1 MSSLRPA
8 TAIAPAAL
16 PLRRLLALRLAVAAL
31 AALLV
36 VALAV
41 AAISQWQHRRLDED
55 WAGAARVYLDRE
67 TQRLDEDWMQHARQL
82 RAQLEF
88 IGILDGG
95 DERAATARSAAF
107 VAGPGGDGGFAQ
119 VRVLDG
125 AGRTLASHAAPGV
138 AGELPAGTGTG
149 ASSWIISG
157 ADARVYRVLHLP
169 LRLGARHDGQLL
181 AWAALDDALL
191 ASITFPDAH
200 LALLWPARG
209 QVAESGVPPAS
220 AAQGLHLVQAVADWG
235 GERGAP
241 QLRVTRV
248 APDVLP
254 PTELAALAAAGAA
267 GASLLVWL
275 AVGGWVR
282 RHVARID
289 RLASAVDD
297 FASGQHRVAELA
309 PRLTNDHPDAS
320 AELLRL
326 SDGLVTMMSASE
338 AAAADNAAAS
348 RRLADLNATLE
359 QRVQARTREL
369 AVARDEALA
378 AARAKQQIMAGVSHE
393 LRTPLAGLLGSL
405 ELADVEHLPAEQ
417 RRLIEVARRSGMAL
431 RSIIDDVLDY
441 SRLEV
446 VGAELQ
452 RLPLRTGELA
462 SEATALHVALAVNKG
477 LRLDCQCDEAAMR
490 PVLGDP
496 VRLRQV
502 LLNLVGNAV
511 KYTDRGRIDVRVG
524 AAPRHPQCLRFE
536 IRDTGIGI
544 DESAHERLFDPFM
557 QVRPPDGPSRGGTG
571 LGLAIAQRLVVAMG
585 GRIELESVPGVG
597 SRFWFDLELPPAD
610 RDTEPAPP
618 AAPGAA
624 LHGRVL
630 LVEDNPVNRVIAS
643 EMLRRL
649 GLEVEEVENGLL
661 AIEALRRRAVDV
673 VLMDQQMPVLGGT
686 AATARI
692 RRGEAGSRALTV
704 PIVAVTA
711 DAHDTDV
718 RDCLAAGMDDHLS
731 KPFTQDE
738 LAAKLRHW
746 LPLTSATPG
755 PD

>member
-1 MSSLRPA
+1 MSSSRPE
-8 TAIAPAAL
+8 IANAQAAL
-16 PLRRLLALRLAVAAL
+16 PLRRLLARRLAAAAL
-31 AALLV
+31 AALSVTALV
-36 VALAV
+36 VA
-41 AAISQWQHRRLDED
+41 AIYHWQHRRLD
-55 WAGAARVYLDRE
+55 AGWTDAARTYLDRE
-67 TQRLDEDWMQHARQL
+67 TKRMDEDWMHHARQL

-88 IGILDGG
+88 IAILDGG
-95 DERAATARSAAF
+95 DERAASARIAAF
-107 VAGPGGDGGFAQ
+107 IAGQGGDVGFAQ
-119 VRVLDG
+119 VRVLDA
-125 AGRTLASHAAPGV
+125 AGRTLGSHAAKGVSAEVPAGAGV
-138 AGELPAGTGTG
+138 ASWVLSAAG
-149 ASSWIISG
+149 
-157 ADARVYRVLHLP
+157 ARVYRVLRLP
-169 LRLGARHDGQLL
+169 LHLGARSDGHLL
-181 AWAALDDALL
+181 AWVALDSSLL
-191 ASITFPDAH
+191 ASIAFPDAH
-200 LALLWPARG
+200 LALLWPGHG
-209 QVAESGVPPAS
+209 QVTESGALPAS
-220 AAQGLHLVQAVADWG
+220 AAQHGHLVQAIADWG
-235 GERGAP
+235 DERGAP

-248 APDVLP
+248 AQDVLP
-254 PTELAALAAAGAA
+254 PAELAALVAA
-267 GASLLVWL
+267 GASGAALLVWL
-275 AVGGWVR
+275 AIGGWAR

-289 RLASAVDD
+289 RLATAVDD
-297 FASGQHRVAELA
+297 FAAGRRRVAELG
-309 PRLTNDHPDAS
+309 PPLTSDDRDAS

-326 SDGLVTMMSASE
+326 SHGMVAMMEATE
-338 AAAADNAAAS
+338 AADTDNAASS
-348 RRLADLNATLE
+348 RRLAELNATLE
-359 QRVQARTREL
+359 LRVQARTREL

-431 RSIIDDVLDY
+431 RTVIDDVLDY

-452 RLPLRTGELA
+452 RLPLRADELA
-462 SEATALHVALAVNKG
+462 SEAVALHVALAVNKG
-477 LRLDCQCDEAAMR
+477 LRLDCQCDEASVR

-511 KYTDRGRIDVRVG
+511 KYTDRGRVDVRVG
-524 AAPRHPQCLRFE
+524 AAPRHPERLRFE
-536 IRDTGIGI
+536 VRDTGIGI
-544 DESAHERLFDPFM
+544 DESAHARLFDPFM
-557 QVRPPDGPSRGGTG
+557 QVTRPDRPSRGGTG
-571 LGLAIAQRLVVAMG
+571 LGLAIAQRLVAAMG
-585 GRIELESVPGVG
+585 ARIELESEPGVG
-597 SRFWFDLELPPAD
+597 SRFWFDLELPPAG
-610 RDTEPAPP
+610 RSAAAPP

-661 AIEALRRRAVDV
+661 AIESLRRRAVDV

-692 RRGEAGSRALTV
+692 RRGEAGAQALTV

-711 DAHDTDV
+711 DAYDSDV
-718 RDCLAAGMDDHLS
+718 RDCLAAGMDDHLA

-746 LPLTSATPG
+746 LPLAAAEPG
-755 PD
+755 NG